1 MGQSAVMRSRSA
13 KRSQFARLRAVSPR
27 ATVAGKIAG
36 YTTALCLMLMSAAYL
51 AASWDELTCHH
62 PRACTP
68 EAAKAGLVWLAAL
81 STAALGGAIAWT
93 VHHSPVDPEGGSG
106 WTWGLTFVFILGTWT
121 AITRIPS
128 FTCPDGYHLDAGF
141 RLCISSIDRFES
153 TSWVWL
159 KMLLWSASAV
169 VALTVIRSPRA
180 MPWSAGAAA
189 LGWFVGMGWYL
200 HDTLLKIV
208 K

>member
-1 MGQSAVMRSRSA
+1 
-13 KRSQFARLRAVSPR
+13 
-27 ATVAGKIAG
+27 VAGKIAG
-36 YTTALCLMLMSAAYL
+36 FTTALCLMLMSAAYL
-51 AASWDELTCHH
+51 AASWDELTCH

-68 EAAKAGLVWLAAL
+68 EAAKAGLVWFAAL
-81 STAALGGAIAWT
+81 SAAALGGAIAWT
-93 VHHSPVDPEGGSG
+93 VHHSPVDPEGASG
-106 WTWGLTFVFILGTWT
+106 WTWGLAFVFIAGTW
-121 AITRIPS
+121 AAVTRIPAL
-128 FTCPDGYHLDAGF
+128 TCPDGYHLDAGF
-141 RLCISSIDRFES
+141 RLCISSVDRFEA

-180 MPWSAGAAA
+180 MPWSAGVAA
-189 LGWFVGMGWYL
+189 LGWFVGMGWFL